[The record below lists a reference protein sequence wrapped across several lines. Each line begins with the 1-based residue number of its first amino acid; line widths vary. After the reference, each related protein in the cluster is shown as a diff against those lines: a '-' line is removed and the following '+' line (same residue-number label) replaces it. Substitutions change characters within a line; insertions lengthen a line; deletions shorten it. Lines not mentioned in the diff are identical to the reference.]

1 MQRKKILLSLG
12 FIIVLTILVRLIHV
26 THSFWLDE
34 AAQAL
39 ESSRPLRDQLSLRD
53 DFQPPLYHLVV
64 HLLVGVA
71 QSEWWLRLASLIPG
85 VASCAVVFLIAKRL
99 GGWQRGLL
107 AAGLLAL
114 SPLHVFFSQELRPYA
129 LACFFA
135 LLSWEWLFRVVEAQ
149 QQRRIHQ
156 LLFCL
161 WSIFGFY
168 TMYLYPFVLISQVL
182 YVFIIAKK
190 LRAWMLQSLVI
201 IALAGSVWLPS
212 FLGQLHAGQSLQQTL
227 PGWSASVATP
237 QLKAVVLIPI
247 KFLIGQ
253 AELKRI
259 PAFGI
264 GAGLIYLVIGIALIR
279 NVSYRTRARSL
290 LFWILIPCI
299 GAWVI
304 SFAVPVIQPKR
315 LLFVVPGICVLIALL
330 PKGKLLLT
338 GVLLSLLVS
347 FTSLAW
353 YAVDARFGREDWRGV
368 LSQLSVMQAPSAII
382 SAFPEPFAPLRWY
395 APEHTQL
402 LNTRSLRLN
411 DASEL
416 VPLAEE
422 VKSLQTVA
430 VFDYLR
436 DLSDPHHLLE
446 TMLTQQGYTLK
457 SIIDGGN
464 VGFVRIYQRRY
475 NQ

>member
-1 MQRKKILLSLG
+1 MQRKKVFFSL
-12 FIIVLTILVRLIHV
+12 FVIVLLASLVRLIHI

-64 HLLVGVA
+64 HVLVGVTR
-71 QSEWWLRLASLIPG
+71 SEWWLRLASLVPG

-99 GGWQRGLL
+99 GGWQRGLI
-107 AAGLLAL
+107 AAGLLAV

-129 LACFFA
+129 LACFFT
-135 LLSWEWLFRVVEAQ
+135 LLSWEWLFRVVEEQ
-149 QQRRIHQ
+149 KQSRLNQ

-161 WSIFGFY
+161 WSILGFY

-182 YVFIIAKK
+182 YVFIVAKK
-190 LRAWMLQSLVI
+190 LRIWMLQSLMI
-201 IALAGSVWLPS
+201 IALAGVVWLPS
-212 FLGQLHAGQSLQQTL
+212 FFGQLHAGQSLQQTL
-227 PGWSASVATP
+227 PGWAASVATP

-264 GAGLIYLVIGIALIR
+264 GAGLIYLVIGLALLR

-338 GVLLSLLVS
+338 GVLLSVLVS
-347 FTSLAW
+347 LTSLAW
-353 YAVDARFGREDWRGV
+353 YTLDTSIGREDWRGT
-368 LSQLSVMQAPSAII
+368 LSQLSVMQSPSAII

-395 APEHTQL
+395 TPAHTQL
-402 LNTRSLRLN
+402 LTTRSLRLN
-411 DASEL
+411 DISEL
-416 VPLAEE
+416 APLAQE
-422 VKSLQTVA
+422 VRPLHTVA

-446 TMLTQQGYTLK
+446 TMLTQQGYTQT

-475 NQ
+475 N